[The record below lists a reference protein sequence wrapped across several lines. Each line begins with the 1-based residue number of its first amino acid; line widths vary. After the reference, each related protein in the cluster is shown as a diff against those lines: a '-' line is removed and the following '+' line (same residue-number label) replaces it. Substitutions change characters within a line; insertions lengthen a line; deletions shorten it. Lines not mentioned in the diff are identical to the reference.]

1 MSHERTHFEDRVAS
15 QTVRAAWTVE
25 AAVDRFGGGSS
36 SLRQESARGR
46 SFLGRDASSSAGRRS
61 KRRAFVQR
69 AQDRALLQHTV
80 EPFVDKIGV

>member
-1 MSHERTHFEDRVAS
+1 VGG

-25 AAVDRFGGGSS
+25 AAVDRLGGGPS
-36 SLRQESARGR
+36 SLSQESVRGR

-61 KRRAFVQR
+61 KRRAFVQHAR
-69 AQDRALLQHTV
+69 DRALLQHSV